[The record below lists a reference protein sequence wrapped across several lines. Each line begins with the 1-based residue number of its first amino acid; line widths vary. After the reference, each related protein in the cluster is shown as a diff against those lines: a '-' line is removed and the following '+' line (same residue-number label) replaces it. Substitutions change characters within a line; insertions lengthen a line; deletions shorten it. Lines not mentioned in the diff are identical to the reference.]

1 MTDIEQALAEAL
13 GEDSPLTRKAA
24 RDIIA
29 HPSMQAIARVVDA
42 AVEVSKAEY
51 PERTDLFWAAL
62 DILDDAIA
70 AALDQPQETQQSI
83 VVGLVGDQMEDAT

>member
-1 MTDIEQALAEAL
+1 MTDIKQALAEAL
-13 GEDSPLTRKAA
+13 LEVDTDDKQYEPDKVAA
-24 RDIIA
+24 AILA
-29 HPSMQAIARVVDA
+29 TEPMQAIARVVDA

-70 AALDQPQETQQSI
+70 AALEGKDQQ
-83 VVGLVGDQMEDAT
+83 